1 MKSSISRWPTT
12 VPTGLV
18 GLVMNTMRVRSV
30 MASRN
35 PFRSWVQS
43 GLLGTS
49 TYAAPNSLAMMG
61 YMEKACLAA
70 TTSAC
75 GFSRAW
81 QMSSITSLLPV
92 PTTVWPKS
100 TPQNSAMAERSRKAA
115 PSG

>member
-1 MKSSISRWPTT
+1 MKSSISCWVTT

-18 GLVMNTMRVRSV
+18 GFVMNTMRVLSV
-30 MASRN
+30 TASRK
-35 PFRSWVQS
+35 PFRSCVQS

-49 TYAAPNSLAMMG
+49 TYVAPNSLDMMG

-70 TTSAC
+70 TTSAR

-81 QMSSITSLLPV
+81 HISSITSLLPV
-92 PTTVWPKS
+92 PTTVWPNS
-100 TPQNSAMAERSRKAA
+100 TPQNSAMAERRRKAA